1 MNQTE
6 HKVCIV
12 TGGSGAI
19 GAAICKRL
27 AASGATVVV
36 NYRSSPDAAE
46 EVVTAIRN
54 KGSEAVAIQ
63 ADTTRTGDID
73 RLFNE
78 TLERFGR
85 VDVFVANAAL
95 GPGGSVA
102 ETTEEQYDRVFAV
115 NARGVFFLLQEAAK
129 RISDGGS
136 IINISSGVTSRP
148 FPGTAIYAASK
159 AASELFVRVLAQEL
173 GERRV
178 RVNTLSPGATSPGML
193 DNQSEEHRQ
202 AMEHMSHFGRVGTPE
217 EVADAVAFLASDQ
230 ARWVTG
236 QNLRADGGAFS

>member
-1 MNQTE
+1 MKQTE

-36 NYRSSPDAAE
+36 NHRSSPDAAE
-46 EVVTAIRN
+46 EVVSAIRN

-63 ADTTRTGDID
+63 ADTTNAGDIY
-73 RLFNE
+73 RLFNK
-78 TLERFGR
+78 THERFGR
-85 VDVFVANAAL
+85 VDVLVANAGL
-95 GPGGSVA
+95 GAGGPVA
-102 ETTEEQYDRVFAV
+102 ETTEEQYDQVFAV

-129 RISDGGS
+129 QIADGGS
-136 IINISSGVTSRP
+136 IVNISSGLTSRP

-178 RVNTLSPGATSPGML
+178 RVNTLSPGATSPGMF
-193 DNQSEEHRQ
+193 DNASEEHRQ
-202 AMEHMSHFGRVGTPE
+202 MMEHISPFGRLGTPE